1 MDDFMNEKMI
11 TLTQHDLAKACAE
24 VISKV
29 EKDLKEHN
37 AESGAVLNWVLS
49 SLMFSGELKCKL
61 FPSDEDKKE
70 ELTLPKFGD
79 EV

>member
-1 MDDFMNEKMI
+1 MKDFMNEKMVTI
-11 TLTQHDLAKACAE
+11 TMSDLARASAE

-29 EKDLKEHN
+29 EKELKEQG
-37 AESGAVLNWVLS
+37 AESGAVLAWVLNA
-49 SLMFSGELKCKL
+49 LMFSGELKCKL
-61 FPSDEDKKE
+61 FPSDEEKTE